1 MSISEAGQA
10 LFVVV
15 IIGLV
20 NVVLALALRN
30 ARLKRERELLSRQL
44 AEMRTGEAGKPA
56 TGKRVEGKVTE
67 GKITEPAAPEAQ
79 KTVAQPATTPLPFP
93 SPPAARPRS
102 FADTNVSCPDCG
114 STDFEMR
121 TYGGSW
127 EYADTH
133 CARCG
138 KLILRFDQNTPP
150 NFTVRRIV

>member
-56 TGKRVEGKVTE
+56 TGKTVE

-79 KTVAQPATTPLPFP
+79 QEPVAQPATTPLPFP
-93 SPPAARPRS
+93 PPPAARPRS
-102 FADTNVSCPDCG
+102 FADPNVSCPDCG
-114 STDFEMR
+114 STEFEMR

-133 CARCG
+133 CTRCG
-138 KLILRFDQNTPP
+138 RLILRFDQNIPA
-150 NFTVRRIV
+150 NLTVRRIV